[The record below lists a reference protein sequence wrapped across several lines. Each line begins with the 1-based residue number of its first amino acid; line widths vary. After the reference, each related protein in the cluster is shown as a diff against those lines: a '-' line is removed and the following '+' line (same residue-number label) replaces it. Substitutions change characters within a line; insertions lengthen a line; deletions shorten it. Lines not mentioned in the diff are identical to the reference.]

1 MRHIKRLNDVK
12 LLSLSSKSTFKI
24 IEKFGVSNENMESPM
39 KILSLKENLWS
50 PINLFGSP
58 MKILGS
64 ATKIWGLN
72 KMLGV
77 SYDNRG
83 VSNKNFWLSN
93 EMVGFFKAER
103 REYVRVSQLQKQ
115 LLLFHKYIE
124 FLVFM
129 NLFADFFKFFK
140 CRLFNK
146 NSRKSTENVCEQ

>member
-1 MRHIKRLNDVK
+1 
-12 LLSLSSKSTFKI
+12 
-24 IEKFGVSNENMESPM
+24 M

-115 LLLFHKYIE
+115 LLLFHKYFE
-124 FLVFM
+124 FLVLYEFDRRFLQILQM
-129 NLFADFFKFFK
+129 SSF
-140 CRLFNK
+140 
-146 NSRKSTENVCEQ
+146 Q